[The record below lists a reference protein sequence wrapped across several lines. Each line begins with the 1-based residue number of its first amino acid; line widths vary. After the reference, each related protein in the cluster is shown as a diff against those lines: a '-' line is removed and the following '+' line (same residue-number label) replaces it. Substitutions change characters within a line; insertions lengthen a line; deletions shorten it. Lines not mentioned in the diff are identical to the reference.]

1 MRAFI
6 ALTSILLGG
15 FLVLWVVCS
24 LVMQCQ
30 GFQ

>member
-15 FLVLWVVCS
+15 FLVLWALCEV
-24 LVMQCQ
+24 VMQCR
-30 GFQ
+30 GTL